1 MAKSACETNTKL
13 AQLFILLRPHHY
25 IKNLIVLAPLFFS
38 QTLLEPIS
46 LIYGVAAYLSFC
58 LAASSAYIFNDFKD
72 KDFDKLHY
80 TKKKR
85 PLAAETVAPKIAI
98 IAMTACSLG
107 AGIIA
112 AFINYKCFLIITGYL
127 VLNVAYSMGLK
138 HFAIVDCVVITF
150 FFLLRLFM
158 GATATST
165 MLSNW
170 IVVVTFLLAFFI
182 ALGKRRSDVM
192 IYLASANKTR
202 KSIDGYNLAFLDVT
216 LPLMASVV
224 IVAYTMYTT
233 SQEVVLRTGKDYLYV
248 TALFV
253 VIGIL
258 RFLQRVYVYE
268 DILSPTAMLLK
279 DHFLQLIIICWIC
292 AFAWI
297 LYF

>member
-1 MAKSACETNTKL
+1 MTKSAHEIRTSV
-13 AQLFILLRPHHY
+13 AQLLMLLRPHHY

-38 QTLLEPIS
+38 QKLLEPIP
-46 LIYGVAAYLSFC
+46 LIYSVAAYVAFC
-58 LAASSAYIFNDFKD
+58 LAASSAYIFNDFRD
-72 KDFDKLHY
+72 KEFDKLHHR
-80 TKKKR
+80 KKKR
-85 PLAAETVAPKIAI
+85 PLAAETVAPKTAI
-98 IAMTACSLG
+98 IAMTVCALG
-107 AGIIA
+107 SVTIA
-112 AFINYKCFLIITGYL
+112 AFISYRCLFIIIGYL
-127 VLNVAYSMGLK
+127 VLNIAYSIGLK
-138 HFAIVDCVVITF
+138 HFAIIDCTIIAF
-150 FFLLRLFM
+150 FFLFRLFM
-158 GATATST
+158 GATATSIT
-165 MLSNW
+165 LSNW

-192 IYLASANKTR
+192 IYLNSSNKTR

-233 SQEVVLRTGKDYLYV
+233 SQEVTLNTGKDYLYV

-258 RFLQRVYVYE
+258 RFLQRVYVYK